1 MTTSRIRIG
10 FTLLEV
16 LLTLSLAV
24 IIMGLV
30 GGAMRTYVNEMNVHD
45 QQLRQTQLAMQL
57 FAMMETDLR
66 SSLHPEP
73 IDTKSLESFLQESAA
88 GGDSSS
94 EGGAAAEGG
103 EEADLSAA
111 GIEGPTPTEEET
123 AIEPESAS
131 MVTAGVVLQ
140 SPGLIGT
147 ADVIQF
153 DISRLPRLEE
163 YSPILGDGT
172 GRLMDVPSDM
182 KTISY
187 YVQASG
193 TVGGVQDDFATMAT
207 NLGLMD
213 STLDGGG
220 LVRRSLDRAITVGAA
235 ANGLAQLTLTGRIV
249 APEVTEIAFQYWDGL
264 VWSAQWDSDV
274 LGELPLA
281 VEIQMTIQNRS
292 DEDASTTSP
301 DASTAISYRH
311 VIRLPMARKIEET
324 TEETTSETSTET
336 DAAVSDPPTGEAG

>member
-1 MTTSRIRIG
+1 MMMSKNRIG

-16 LLTLSLAV
+16 ILTLSLAV

-30 GGAMRTYVNEMNVHD
+30 GGAMRTFVNEMDDQD

-57 FAMMETDLR
+57 LAMIETDLR

-73 IDTKSLESFLQESAA
+73 IDTQSLESFLEDSGSAEST
-88 GGDSSS
+88 SLI
-94 EGGAAAEGG
+94 G
-103 EEADLSAA
+103 EDADGEVVDLSAA
-111 GIEGPTPTEEET
+111 GIEGPPATQEDTAVET
-123 AIEPESAS
+123 NAS
-131 MVTAGVVLQ
+131 FTVTGGIVLER
-140 SPGLIGT
+140 PGLIGT

-172 GRLMDVPSDM
+172 GRLIDVPSDM

-193 TVGGVQDDFATMAT
+193 TVGGVQDDFATLAT

-220 LVRRSLDRAITVGAA
+220 LIRRSLDRAITVGAA
-235 ANGLAQLTLTGRIV
+235 ANGLSQLSLTGRIM

-264 VWSAQWDSDV
+264 TWAAQWDSDV

-292 DEDASTTSP
+292 DDETSMSSG
-301 DASTAISYRH
+301 DLSTAVTYRH
-311 VIRLPMARKIEET
+311 VVRLPLARKIKEST
-324 TEETTSETSTET
+324 DETTSETSTET
-336 DAAVSDPPTGEAG
+336 DAAISDPPTGELE